1 MEEKTRNP
9 KRIGIFGGAF
19 DPPHIGHINLAKQV
33 CERLGL
39 EELLIVPTYNS
50 PHKPTPLTNY
60 EDRMNMC
67 KLAFKGSIIKVSDV
81 EKKLGG
87 EGYSLNMVRAVK
99 ENYSQKGIKFFLII
113 GGDMLF
119 GFKNWFRYE
128 SLLKEINVVAAAR
141 DSDSYADMCEEAM
154 SLGHVR
160 VLNLPVTEVSSTEI
174 RERISRGES
183 TEGLITEETANYIR
197 EHNLYK

>member
-128 SLLKEINVVAAAR
+128 SLLKEINVIAAAR
-141 DSDSYADMCEEAM
+141 DSDSYADMCEEAAA
-154 SLGHVR
+154 LGHVR